1 MREKKIQNKHL
12 PIMGIGPL
20 YVVVIIT
27 LTVVGIALSIMNRI
41 SFIGIPKL
49 EILFRILVSWIHWI
63 SLLSF
68 HLINEI
74 SLIKCFFFLAVFFDK
89 IDTYVKKNQLIITG
103 VYAYVRNPIYRAFMF
118 VCTGILCIYAN
129 LILLFLP
136 FVYWAFMT
144 MLMKYTEEKWLYD
157 LYGEEYIHYCRRVNR
172 CIPWKK
178 WHQ

>member
-20 YVVVIIT
+20 YVVVIII

-41 SFIGIPKL
+41 PFIGIPKL
-49 EILFRILVSWIHWI
+49 EILFRILGII
-63 SLLSF
+63 SILLGVI
-68 HLINEI
+68 LY
-74 SLIKCFFFLAVFFDK
+74 LKAVFFDK

-103 VYAYVRNPIYRAFMF
+103 VYAYVRNPIYSAFM
-118 VCTGILCIYAN
+118 
-129 LILLFLP
+129 

-178 WHQ
+178 

>member
-1 MREKKIQNKHL
+1 MLWLLSLWPLSESL
-12 PIMGIGPL
+12 FLLWIGF
-20 YVVVIIT
+20 
-27 LTVVGIALSIMNRI
+27 
-41 SFIGIPKL
+41 FIGIPKL
-49 EILFRILVSWIHWI
+49 EILFRILGII
-63 SLLSF
+63 SILLGVI
-68 HLINEI
+68 LY
-74 SLIKCFFFLAVFFDK
+74 LKAVFFDK

-103 VYAYVRNPIYRAFMF
+103 VYAYVRNPIYSAFMF

>member
-1 MREKKIQNKHL
+1 MI
-12 PIMGIGPL
+12 L
-20 YVVVIIT
+20 Y
-27 LTVVGIALSIMNRI
+27 L
-41 SFIGIPKL
+41 K
-49 EILFRILVSWIHWI
+49 
-63 SLLSF
+63 
-68 HLINEI
+68 
-74 SLIKCFFFLAVFFDK
+74 AVFFDK

-103 VYAYVRNPIYRAFMF
+103 VYAYVRNPIYSAFMF

-178 WHQ
+178 

>member
-41 SFIGIPKL
+41 PFIGIPKL
-49 EILFRILVSWIHWI
+49 EILFRILGII
-63 SLLSF
+63 SILLGVI
-68 HLINEI
+68 LY
-74 SLIKCFFFLAVFFDK
+74 LKAVFFDK

-103 VYAYVRNPIYRAFMF
+103 VYAYVRNPIYSAFMF

-178 WHQ
+178 